1 MRLLCAVLVFV
12 SGVAAAE
19 AAERSRVPPQVAELL
34 TLSGVERQLAQLP
47 ESVAD
52 GFNATAGRFSAETAE
67 RIRVILKDAYRRDAI
82 YPVLTAAMTER
93 YDARQ
98 ARTAVQAL
106 RTPLFRRLQA
116 LEDDLVGREG
126 EARIRAFSEQLP
138 DRPPGVERHVLVRRL
153 DSAVGATSAQIEMLT
168 STVAAFGAVSAG
180 GPSVRDVRAAMQE
193 QIAVGVK
200 NQVLLTMLCAYQTAT
215 DDELREYLAFWES
228 SAGRWFTTAV
238 NAGLLRAMSRAAETA
253 ARKIRAVAAPT
264 SSRP

>member
-1 MRLLCAVLVFV
+1 MMRLLCAVLVFA
-12 SGVAAAE
+12 SGITAE
-19 AAERSRVPPQVAELL
+19 AADRARVPPQVAELL

-82 YPVLTAAMTER
+82 YPVLTSAMTER

-98 ARTAVQAL
+98 ARAAVQVL

-153 DSAVGATSAQIEMLT
+153 DSALGATSAQIEVLT

-180 GPSVRDVRAAMQE
+180 APLVRDVRAGHAGADRGGRE
-193 QIAVGVK
+193 ESGAAHDAVRVPDRDRRRAARVPGVLGI
-200 NQVLLTMLCAYQTAT
+200 Q
-215 DDELREYLAFWES
+215 R
-228 SAGRWFTTAV
+228 
-238 NAGLLRAMSRAAETA
+238 RAMVHHGRQRRTP
-253 ARKIRAVAAPT
+253 ARHVTGGRDGG
-264 SSRP
+264 S

>member
-1 MRLLCAVLVFV
+1 MTRLLCAVLVFA
-12 SGVAAAE
+12 SGTAAE
-19 AAERSRVPPQVAELL
+19 AADRSRVPPHVAELL

-52 GFNATAGRFSAETAE
+52 GFNATAGRFSSETAE

-82 YPVLTAAMTER
+82 YPVLTSAMSER

-98 ARTAVQAL
+98 ARVAVQAL

-116 LEDDLVGREG
+116 LEDDLIGREG
-126 EARIRAFSEQLP
+126 EPRIRAFSEQLP

-153 DSAVGATSAQIEMLT
+153 DSALGATSAQIEILT
-168 STVAAFGAVSAG
+168 STVAAFGAVSADG
-180 GPSVRDVRAAMQE
+180 ASVRDVRAAMQE
-193 QIAVGVK
+193 QVAVGVK
-200 NQVLLTMLCAYQTAT
+200 NQVLLTMLCAYETAT

-228 SAGRWFTTAV
+228 SAGRWFTRAV

-253 ARKIRAVAAPT
+253 ARKIRAMAPPS